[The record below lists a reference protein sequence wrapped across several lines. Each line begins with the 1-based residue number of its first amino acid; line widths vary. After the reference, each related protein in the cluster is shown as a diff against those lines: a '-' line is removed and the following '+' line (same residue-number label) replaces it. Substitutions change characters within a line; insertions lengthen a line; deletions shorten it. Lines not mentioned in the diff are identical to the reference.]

1 MNPPR
6 SSADQ
11 VNTPSPQEAYK
22 RAIQLGFDTL
32 AGQSQKQIEWL
43 GAERLDDGWQ
53 LTVLA
58 QRLRVCPKERRVVT
72 SAEEEVSPAWG
83 ILALHYLAV
92 TTRPAQQ
99 EPAITFADLGAS
111 RSYAGVY
118 QGRVIHRLCATA
130 GRNAQTLTA
139 AAESLGAQTVN
150 GGDLAFDFPMFPRV
164 TLRLIWHAADD
175 EFPPSATILLPS
187 NIEEFFCAED
197 IVVLSESL
205 VARLCGKPF

>member
-1 MNPPR
+1 MK
-6 SSADQ
+6 
-11 VNTPSPQEAYK
+11 TPSPQENYQ

-32 AGQSQKQIEWL
+32 AAQSQEQLEWL
-43 GAERLDDGWQ
+43 GAERVDDGWQ
-53 LTVLA
+53 LAVLG
-58 QRLRVCPKERRVVT
+58 QRLIIRPKEAQVVT
-72 SAEEEVSPAWG
+72 SAGQKVSPSWAV
-83 ILALHYLAV
+83 LALHYLAV

-111 RSYAGVY
+111 RTYDSVY
-118 QGRVIHRLCATA
+118 QGRVIGRFCATA
-130 GRNAQTLTA
+130 GRNAETLTA
-139 AAESLGAQTVN
+139 AAESLGAQSAE

-164 TLRLIWHAADD
+164 THRVLWHAADD

-205 VARLCGKPF
+205 VARLGGKPF